1 MNITNPI
8 PTELK
13 KDEEKW
19 LKYFPKE
26 TIIVFIIG
34 GVIAF
39 LAGQLFKLIGLMWP
53 AVIFVALITI
63 IVAACTMIP
72 VMDGNYIKG
81 GRQTLASYLFKK
93 YYRKKNE
100 VVYTKG
106 YNQYILDR
114 ESEEQW

>member
-19 LKYFPKE
+19 LKYFSKE

-106 YNQYILDR
+106 YNQHILDR